1 MKKYKIYSLILVFTF
16 MEGCMNHVDDLIS
29 SNLLENNLG
38 YKNNSS
44 ELQDVDISSNVE
56 CEVKE
61 GSIFGLSRT
70 CKNSKL
76 SFKNLTKNKVGLQK
90 ETNSCDIKEGTL
102 FGFSRTCKSTK
113 NFIESVSN

>member
-1 MKKYKIYSLILVFTF
+1 
-16 MEGCMNHVDDLIS
+16 MNHVDDLIS

-61 GSIFGLSRT
+61 GSILDSVVHVKIQLS
-70 CKNSKL
+70 KKFN
-76 SFKNLTKNKVGLQK
+76 
-90 ETNSCDIKEGTL
+90 
-102 FGFSRTCKSTK
+102 
-113 NFIESVSN
+113 

>member
-44 ELQDVDISSNVE
+44 EL
-56 CEVKE
+56 KM
-61 GSIFGLSRT
+61 
-70 CKNSKL
+70 
-76 SFKNLTKNKVGLQK
+76 
-90 ETNSCDIKEGTL
+90 
-102 FGFSRTCKSTK
+102 
-113 NFIESVSN
+113 